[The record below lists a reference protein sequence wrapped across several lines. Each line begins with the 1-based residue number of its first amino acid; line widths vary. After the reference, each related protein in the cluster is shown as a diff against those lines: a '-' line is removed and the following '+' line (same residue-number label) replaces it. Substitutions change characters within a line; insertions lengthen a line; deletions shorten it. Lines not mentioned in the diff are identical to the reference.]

1 MRKARTY
8 GSPAKYSRSFPH
20 LYWRHRGPWGRT
32 GPTRNSIL
40 RKLNA
45 NLRYTECHNVD
56 HDVWNRA
63 LLGQSWYRGCRRG
76 GAPNRQKAKLALARL
91 PRIIKIV
98 A

>member
-1 MRKARTY
+1 M
-8 GSPAKYSRSFPH
+8 SISRIPLWVFQGDAERSVPVD
-20 LYWRHRGPWGRT
+20 LVREMMKQ
-32 GPTRNSIL
+32 L

-45 NLRYTECHNVD
+45 NLRYTECHNVG

-63 LLGQSWYRGCRRG
+63 FAGPELVPWLSSRRR
-76 GAPNRQKAKLALARL
+76 ANRQKAKLALARL